1 MEATHLIRAILE
13 RHGNI
18 RLAILFGSLASGRAT
33 PQSDVDVAVLAD
45 NPIDAGFRMALM
57 DELAVAAGRPVDLID
72 LHTAGEPL
80 LGQILKRGVRLFGD
94 DADYAELIKRHV
106 FEEADFMP
114 YRRRILA
121 ERRRAWTGI

>member
-1 MEATHLIRAILE
+1 MEPKQPIRAILE

-33 PQSDVDVAVLAD
+33 PQSDADVAIQAD
-45 NPIDAGFRMALM
+45 NPVDAGFKMALI
-57 DELAVAAGRPVDLID
+57 DELAVAAGRPVDLVD
-72 LHTAGEPL
+72 LRTAGEPL
-80 LGQILKRGVRLFGD
+80 LGEILKHGMRLFGSD
-94 DADYAELIKRHV
+94 TDYAELIKRHV
-106 FEEADFMP
+106 FEDADFMP

>member
-1 MEATHLIRAILE
+1 MEPTHLIRATLE
-13 RHGNI
+13 QHGNI
-18 RLAILFGSLASGRAT
+18 RLAILFGSFASGRAT
-33 PQSDVDVAVLAD
+33 PQSDVDVAILAD
-45 NPIDAGFRMALM
+45 NPIDAGFRMALI

-72 LHTAGEPL
+72 LCTVGEPL
-80 LGQILKRGVRLFGD
+80 LGQILKHGVRLFGR

-121 ERRRAWTGI
+121 ERRRTWTGT

>member
-1 MEATHLIRAILE
+1 MEPKHHIRAILE

-33 PQSDVDVAVLAD
+33 PQSDADVAILA
-45 NPIDAGFRMALM
+45 NTMVDAGFRMTLI
-57 DELAVAAGRPVDLID
+57 DELAVALGRPVDLVD
-72 LHTAGEPL
+72 LRTAGEPL
-80 LGQILKRGVRLFGD
+80 LGEILKHGVRLFGSD
-94 DADYAELIKRHV
+94 RDYAELIKRHV

-121 ERRRAWTGI
+121 ERRRTWTGT